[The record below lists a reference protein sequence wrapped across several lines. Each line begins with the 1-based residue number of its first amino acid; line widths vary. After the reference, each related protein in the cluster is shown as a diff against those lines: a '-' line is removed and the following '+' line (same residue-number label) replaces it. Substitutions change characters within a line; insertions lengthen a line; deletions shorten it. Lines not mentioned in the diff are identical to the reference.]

1 MPNIVLLYKISEAD
15 QKKLDSAFV
24 YHAPKGDQPQRYI
37 ELRDKAK
44 ELAELMTSL
53 CPPSRELSL
62 AITNLEQA
70 IMWANA
76 SIARNE

>member
-1 MPNIVLLYKISEAD
+1 MSYAISEAD
-15 QKKLDSAFV
+15 QKKLNTAFV

-44 ELAELMTSL
+44 ELAELFTTL

>member
-1 MPNIVLLYKISEAD
+1 MIPQEQIDNNFK
-15 QKKLDSAFV
+15 
-24 YHAPKGDQPQRYI
+24 YHSPKDDQPKRYEI
-37 ELRDKAK
+37 LRGMGK
-44 ELAELMTSL
+44 ELANTINLL
-53 CPPSRELSL
+53 CPDSREKSL